1 MQRRLTS
8 TDGMLPLT
16 VVLWALGIVVT
27 KYLLDHGFQPLAYSA
42 IRYGLAT
49 VIFLVL
55 TYLLLERSL
64 RVGGR
69 AQLGQIAI
77 AAFALLLNQVCFVY
91 APARRRRRRW
101 RSCSARCRC
110 SQGFGSLAGVEQMT
124 RRFSLAA
131 GVSFCG
137 VGLVAA
143 GSGGDFSV
151 DLAGILVAVGI
162 AATWAAYSVAIA
174 PLMRSYSP
182 YRISSISLRSCGCR
196 SSSSRAPDRRP
207 GARLGWKVG
216 ELRVAV
222 VGPLLLTNVLW
233 FTAVHRVG
241 TGVALANLQPFL
253 AAVFAVILLS
263 ESLSGWQIGGGILI
277 GAGIFLAAAERRSL
291 RQRRGSTR
299 GARRLHAHRGL
310 GLHRALGRER
320 EAGSPLLRARTGVHA
335 GRVRGPGDGRP

>member
-1 MQRRLTS
+1 
-8 TDGMLPLT
+8 MLLLT

-27 KYLLDHGFQPLAYSA
+27 KYLLDNGFQPLAYSA
-42 IRYGLAT
+42 MRYGLAT
-49 VIFLVL
+49 AIFLVL
-55 TYLLLERSL
+55 TYALERSL

-91 APARRRRRRW
+91 ALKLTTATTVALMLGTMPVFA
-101 RSCSARCRC
+101 
-110 SQGFGSLAGVEQMT
+110 GLFGSLAGVERMT
-124 RRFSLAA
+124 RRFSFAA

-143 GSGGDFSV
+143 GSGGDFSGH
-151 DLAGILVAVGI
+151 LAGIFVAVGI

-182 YRISSISLRSCGCR
+182 YRISSVVLAVMWVPLVIIASPQIADQDL
-196 SSSSRAPDRRP
+196 D
-207 GARLGWKVG
+207 LGWKVWASFAF
-216 ELRVAV
+216 AV

-241 TGVALANLQPFL
+241 PGRASLFANLQPFL

-263 ESLSGWQIGGGILI
+263 ESLSAWQICGGLLI
-277 GAGIFLAAAERRSL
+277 GAGIFLAGSRETVAAPAE
-291 RQRRGSTR
+291 
-299 GARRLHAHRGL
+299 
-310 GLHRALGRER
+310 
-320 EAGSPLLRARTGVHA
+320 
-335 GRVRGPGDGRP
+335 

>member
-1 MQRRLTS
+1 QRRLTS
-8 TDGMLPLT
+8 TDGMLLLT

-27 KYLLDHGFQPLAYSA
+27 KYLLDNGFQPLAYSGV
-42 IRYGLAT
+42 RYGIAT
-49 VIFLVL
+49 AIFLVL
-55 TYLLLERSL
+55 TYALERSL

-91 APARRRRRRW
+91 ALKLTTATTVALMLGTMPVFA
-101 RSCSARCRC
+101 
-110 SQGFGSLAGVEQMT
+110 GLFGSLAGVEHMT

-137 VGLVAA
+137 VALVAA
-143 GSGGDFSV
+143 GSGGDFSGE
-151 DLAGILVAVGI
+151 LAGILVAVGI

-182 YRISSISLRSCGCR
+182 YRISSVVLAVMWVPLVIIASPQI
-196 SSSSRAPDRRP
+196 ADQEFD
-207 GARLGWKVG
+207 LGWKVWASFAF
-216 ELRVAV
+216 AV

-241 TGVALANLQPFL
+241 PGRASLFANLQPFL

-263 ESLSGWQIGGGILI
+263 EPLSTWQIGGGLLI
-277 GAGIFLAAAERRSL
+277 GAGIFLAGRRETVAAPAE
-291 RQRRGSTR
+291 
-299 GARRLHAHRGL
+299 
-310 GLHRALGRER
+310 
-320 EAGSPLLRARTGVHA
+320 
-335 GRVRGPGDGRP
+335 

>member
-8 TDGMLPLT
+8 TDGMLLLT

-27 KYLLDHGFQPLAYSA
+27 KYLLDNGFQPLAYSA
-42 IRYGLAT
+42 MRYGLAT
-49 VIFLVL
+49 AIFLVL
-55 TYLLLERSL
+55 TYALERSL

-91 APARRRRRRW
+91 ALKLTTATTVALMLGTMPVFA
-101 RSCSARCRC
+101 
-110 SQGFGSLAGVEQMT
+110 GLFGSLAGVEQMT

-143 GSGGDFSV
+143 GSGGDFSG

-182 YRISSISLRSCGCR
+182 YRISSVVLAVMWVPLVIIASPQIADQEL
-196 SSSSRAPDRRP
+196 D
-207 GARLGWKVG
+207 LGWKVWASFAF
-216 ELRVAV
+216 AV

-241 TGVALANLQPFL
+241 PGRASLFANLQPFL

-263 ESLSGWQIGGGILI
+263 ESLSAWQIGGGVLI
-277 GAGIFLAAAERRSL
+277 GAGIFLAGRRETVAAPAE
-291 RQRRGSTR
+291 
-299 GARRLHAHRGL
+299 
-310 GLHRALGRER
+310 
-320 EAGSPLLRARTGVHA
+320 
-335 GRVRGPGDGRP
+335 